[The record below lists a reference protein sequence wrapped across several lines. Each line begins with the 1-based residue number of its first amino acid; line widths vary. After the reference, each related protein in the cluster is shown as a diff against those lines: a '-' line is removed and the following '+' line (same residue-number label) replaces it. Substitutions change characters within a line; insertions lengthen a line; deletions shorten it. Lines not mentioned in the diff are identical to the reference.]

1 MKKFLLLI
9 AIINCMAIG
18 SRAQTV
24 QCQTTSGA
32 WGPCPL
38 NASVQLFTTQA
49 ATATATATAQKVYN
63 FNMTGTF
70 LVTYAGITGSPATCT
85 LQVKTGDS
93 LGNVSNNNTALSL
106 TPATGSTTIAFAP
119 TSTQQQGDQMTVVY
133 ACGTYPTAGTIS
145 VEFVPSTSAPL
156 PPGSSTIGA
165 VTQASGPWS
174 SNQTQLN
181 SVALGSPSNYG
192 TSPGAVSVAGVNAY
206 ITNSGSINA
215 VPPVALAQGVNTIKT
230 SSTAVTTLAQAFGS
244 NTTAGNSIA
253 CVAYESAAA
262 VPTIADGQSNTYIV
276 AVSSA
281 TAPGYT
287 VVVAENIVGG
297 TTDTVTET
305 FTSGAGTFAC
315 WEFKNG
321 VTIGQAWDY
330 ATAVQ
335 AASGTLNFQQ
345 QSATLPLEMVIA
357 SVGMGGG
364 TVNATPS
371 IAGNNSS
378 LTTIDQSNVN
388 PDSGGA
394 GAALSDVYTAHT
406 FTSGI
411 PSGFI
416 QSLSLSA
423 SETYSGVLF
432 SVKPIAQTT
441 ATTTSVASIGGQAVS
456 LYATLFSGTAA
467 TATATSF
474 AVRTPGQSGYGD
486 LEITGSGIT
495 GSPSGCTIALAYQS
509 NTGSPTGSTQ
519 ATVSFTPGNSLQVLP
534 VVPTNPTGDQYV
546 ATYACSTYPTAGTI
560 SVAFAPTTPVVIAG
574 TLPAA
579 IISGQQAVTASA
591 VALASNALTKGIC
604 IEALSTNSIS
614 VFVGPSGVTTSTGIE
629 LPAKSSYCTSVA
641 NSNAL
646 YVIASTTGAS
656 VTWSGN

>member
-133 ACGTYPTAGTIS
+133 ACGTYPTAGTVS

-156 PPGSSTIGA
+156 PP
-165 VTQASGPWS
+165 
-174 SNQTQLN
+174 
-181 SVALGSPSNYG
+181 
-192 TSPGAVSVAGVNAY
+192 
-206 ITNSGSINA
+206 
-215 VPPVALAQGVNTIKT
+215 
-230 SSTAVTTLAQAFGS
+230 
-244 NTTAGNSIA
+244 
-253 CVAYESAAA
+253 
-262 VPTIADGQSNTYIV
+262 
-276 AVSSA
+276 
-281 TAPGYT
+281 
-287 VVVAENIVGG
+287 
-297 TTDTVTET
+297 
-305 FTSGAGTFAC
+305 
-315 WEFKNG
+315 
-321 VTIGQAWDY
+321 
-330 ATAVQ
+330 
-335 AASGTLNFQQ
+335 
-345 QSATLPLEMVIA
+345 
-357 SVGMGGG
+357 
-364 TVNATPS
+364 
-371 IAGNNSS
+371 
-378 LTTIDQSNVN
+378 
-388 PDSGGA
+388 
-394 GAALSDVYTAHT
+394 
-406 FTSGI
+406 
-411 PSGFI
+411 
-416 QSLSLSA
+416 
-423 SETYSGVLF
+423 
-432 SVKPIAQTT
+432 
-441 ATTTSVASIGGQAVS
+441 
-456 LYATLFSGTAA
+456 ATLFSGTAA